1 MRKSKNIMIY
11 KRLGNSGIKL
21 PIISLG
27 LWHNFG
33 DVDQYDTYRETLL
46 TAFNKGIVHFDLANN
61 YGPPPGSAE
70 SNFGKILRTD
80 LSTHRDELFISSKAG
95 HLMWE
100 GAYGDWASRKSLIA
114 SCDQSLKRVGV
125 DYFDLFYSHR
135 FDPET
140 PLEETMAALD
150 YIVRS
155 GRALYVGLS
164 KYPIDKARK
173 AYAIL
178 QHLGTPCVV
187 NQEPYSILN
196 RHIESDIL
204 PQNMSLGVGMVSFS
218 PLAQGLLTNRYLK
231 DVPSD
236 SRAAKAHGFLQVK
249 DVTKSIDTVKALD
262 TIAANR
268 GQTLAQMALAWQL
281 HDARI
286 TSVIVGAS
294 SSKQLEENL
303 KAIDQLSFT
312 TEELKTIDSLSK
324 QH

>member
-1 MRKSKNIMIY
+1 MIY

-262 TIAANR
+262 TIAVNR